1 MTDLQAKARRA
12 LASRGVKH
20 PAPSQVV
27 AEMKHIASQPADDLD
42 QGHDLFSRL
51 KKACGA

>member
-20 PAPSQVV
+20 PDPSQVV
-27 AEMKHIASQPADDLD
+27 AEMKRIAAQPADDLD

-51 KKACGA
+51 KQAVGA

>member
-1 MTDLQAKARRA
+1 MTDIQSKARAA

-20 PAPSQVV
+20 PDPSQVV
-27 AEMKHIASQPADDLD
+27 AEMKRNAAQPAEDLD